1 MEWMTTKNEVGKTYL
16 MQGNEAIV
24 RGALEGGVH
33 FASSYPGSPSSQ
45 VLGMLG
51 HIAGEQGFRA
61 EWSTNETTA
70 LQSCMGASFANA
82 RSICIVK
89 QNGLLVQGDAIHC
102 GALGGIK
109 GGIVLVSSDDPDSH
123 SSTNEFDSRHMAVS
137 ANIPMLE
144 PASVQE
150 TKDMIPYAFDLS
162 EELEQMVLVRVTTR
176 ICHGRGGVELG
187 ELPERR
193 PFTPIGQWDRMV
205 GINWLHSFLLEKM
218 DRAREIFEESPFNHY
233 NGPEIGG
240 GESQTKKLI
249 ITGGTGMKYVQEA
262 LEELGLE
269 NEIGVLSLGT
279 LWPLPEKLIMSY
291 LAKAEKVLV
300 VEEVDPFLE
309 EHIAAIAGKNKL
321 EVAILGRTNELP
333 KIGELNPDVV
343 TKAVADFAG
352 KKPADEECG
361 INCSD
366 KSSKPVCG
374 GEGCPAAN
382 GVTIPARELTFCA
395 GCPHRASFFILKQAL
410 RMDKNPGVVM
420 GDIGC
425 YTMAGQRAG
434 QYGYHFMSCM
444 GSGISAAEGLGQ
456 LTNYGFE
463 QPVVSLCGDSTFF
476 HTVVPGLINAKM
488 NNANILHIV
497 LDNSATA
504 MTGFQPH
511 PGTGETAMGQE
522 TEKISIQALCESLG
536 CKVWIADPFDVEET
550 KNLIHDLIQMKG
562 LKVLILQQPCA
573 TLAAKTREKKKV
585 WVDTDICRGNN
596 CGCDR
601 YCARV
606 WGCPGN
612 IWDFE
617 KDCAAI
623 DEVVCVGC
631 GACAKICPSGAI
643 KVEEPAAGE
652 GTKKGGDVK

>member
-1 MEWMTTKNEVGKTYL
+1 MEWMTTKNEPGKTYL

-51 HIAGEQGFRA
+51 HIAEQMGFRA

-70 LQSCMGASFANA
+70 LQSCMGASFANG

-89 QNGLLVQGDAIHC
+89 QNGLLVQSDTIHC

-109 GGIVLVSSDDPDSH
+109 GGLVIVSSDDPDSH
-123 SSTNEFDSRHMAVS
+123 SSTNEFDSRHMAIS
-137 ANIPMLE
+137 ANIPLLE

-150 TKDMIPYAFDLS
+150 TKDMIPYALDLS

-187 ELPERR
+187 ELPEKR
-193 PFTPIGQWDRMV
+193 PFTPIGEWDRMV
-205 GINWLHSFLLEKM
+205 GINWLHSFLLEKLE
-218 DRAREIFEESPFNHY
+218 RAREAFEVSEFNHY
-233 NGPEIGG
+233 NGKP
-240 GESQTKKLI
+240 KAKNLI
-249 ITGGTGMKYVQEA
+249 ITGGTGMKYVLDS
-262 LEELGLE
+262 LEDLGIE
-269 NEIGVLSLGT
+269 DEVGVLSLGT
-279 LWPLPEKLIMSY
+279 LWPLPEKLITEH
-291 LAKAEKVLV
+291 LADAEKVLV

-309 EHIAAIAGKNKL
+309 EHISAIAGKYKINI
-321 EVAILGRTNELP
+321 EIYGRNDIIP
-333 KIGELNPDVV
+333 QIGELNPEVV
-343 TKAVADFAG
+343 TKALKEFMGIEDEKA
-352 KKPADEECG
+352 PA
-361 INCSD
+361 
-366 KSSKPVCG
+366 CG
-374 GEGCPAAN
+374 GEGCPAAE
-382 GVTIPARELTFCA
+382 GLAIPERELTFCA

-410 RMDKNPGVVM
+410 RREGNHGVVM

-456 LTNYGFE
+456 LTNYGFD

-511 PGTGETAMGQE
+511 PGTGETAMGYE
-522 TEKISIQALCESLG
+522 TEKISIKALCESIG
-536 CKVWIADPFDVEET
+536 CPVWEADPFDVEET
-550 KNLIHDLIQMKG
+550 TQLITDLIRKDG
-562 LKVLILQQPCA
+562 LKVLILLQPCA
-573 TLAAKTREKKKV
+573 TLAAKTRAKKKV
-585 WVDTDICRGNN
+585 WVDADKCRGDN

-601 YCARV
+601 YCSRV

-631 GACAKICPSGAI
+631 GVCAKICPAKAI
-643 KVEEPAAGE
+643 QVEGGE
-652 GTKKGGDVK
+652 E

>member
-1 MEWMTTKNEVGKTYL
+1 MTTKNEPGKTYL

-24 RGALEGGVH
+24 RGALEGGIH

-51 HIAGEQGFRA
+51 HIADEMGFHA

-70 LQSCMGASFANA
+70 IQSCMGASFANA

-150 TKDMIPYAFDLS
+150 TKDMIPYAFELS
-162 EELEQMVLVRVTTR
+162 EELGQMVLIRVTTR
-176 ICHGRGGVELG
+176 ICHGRGSVRLG
-187 ELPERR
+187 ELPDRR
-193 PFTPIGQWDRMV
+193 PFDPIGQWDRMV
-205 GINWLHSFLLEKM
+205 GINWLHGFLLEKM
-218 DRAREIFEESPFNHY
+218 DRAREIFETSEFNHY
-233 NGPEIGG
+233 SGKEDA
-240 GESQTKKLI
+240 ELLI
-249 ITGGTGMKYVQEA
+249 ITGGTGMRYVLEA
-262 LEELGLE
+262 IDELNAGQMT
-269 NEIGVLSLGT
+269 GVLSLGC
-279 LWPLPEKLIMSY
+279 LWPLPEKLILSHVRS
-291 LAKAEKVLV
+291 ARKVLI

-309 EHIAAIAGKNKL
+309 EHIAAIVGKAGL
-321 EVAILGRTNELP
+321 SVEIHGRSDILP
-333 KIGELNPDVV
+333 KVGELNPDVV
-343 TKAVADFAG
+343 MRAVTGFIG
-352 KKPADEECG
+352 G
-361 INCSD
+361 GCSV
-366 KSSKPVCG
+366 SS
-374 GEGCPAAN
+374 EGYACPAAETVN
-382 GVTIPARELTFCA
+382 IPERELTFCA

-410 RMDKNPGVVM
+410 RMDRNQGVVM

-456 LTNYGFE
+456 LTNYGFD

-488 NNANILHIV
+488 NDANILHIV

-511 PGTGETAMGQE
+511 PGTGETAMGRE
-522 TEKISIQALCESLG
+522 TEKISIRALCESLG
-536 CKVWIADPFDVEET
+536 CRVWVADPFDIRDT
-550 KNLIHDLIQMKG
+550 KELIHRLIGIRG

-573 TLAAKTREKKKV
+573 TLAAKTRKKKKV
-585 WVDTDICRGNN
+585 WVDTDICRGSD

-601 YCARV
+601 YCSRV

-643 KVEEPAAGE
+643 KVEE
-652 GTKKGGDVK
+652 GGDE

>member
-1 MEWMTTKNEVGKTYL
+1 MEWMTTKNEPGKTYL

-24 RGALEGGVH
+24 RGALEGGIH

-51 HIAGEQGFRA
+51 HIAEKMGFRA

-89 QNGLLVQGDAIHC
+89 QNGLLFHSDTIHC
-102 GALGGIK
+102 GALGGVK
-109 GGIVLVSSDDPDSH
+109 GGLVIISSDDPDSH

-150 TKDMIPYAFDLS
+150 TKDMIPYALQLS
-162 EELEQMVLVRVTTR
+162 EELEQMVLIRVTTR
-176 ICHGRGGVELG
+176 ICHGRGGVQLG
-187 ELPERR
+187 ELPEKR
-193 PFTPIGQWDRMV
+193 PFKPIGEWDRMV
-205 GINWLHSFLLEKM
+205 GINWLHGFLLEKLE
-218 DRAREIFEESPFNHY
+218 RAREAFETSEFNHY
-233 NGPEIGG
+233 TGVEKA
-240 GESQTKKLI
+240 KKLI
-249 ITGGTGMKYVQEA
+249 ITGGTGMNYTLDA
-262 LEELGLE
+262 LEDLGIQDE
-269 NEIGVLSLGT
+269 VGVLSLGT
-279 LWPLPEKLIMSY
+279 LWPLPEKLIVDR
-291 LAKAEKVLV
+291 LKDAEKVLV

-309 EHIAAIAGKNKL
+309 EHIAAIAGKNKINI
-321 EVAILGRTNELP
+321 EIFGRNDIIP
-333 KIGELNPDVV
+333 QIGELNPEVV
-343 TKAVADFAG
+343 TKALKEFAG
-352 KKPADEECG
+352 IEDAKADV
-361 INCSD
+361 
-366 KSSKPVCG
+366 VCG
-374 GEGCPAAN
+374 GAGCPAAD
-382 GVTIPARELTFCA
+382 GIAIPERELTFCA

-410 RMDKNPGVVM
+410 RREGNHGVVM

-456 LTNYGFE
+456 LTRYGFD

-511 PGTGETAMGQE
+511 PGTGETAMGYE
-522 TEKISIQALCESLG
+522 TEKISIKALCESLG
-536 CKVWIADPFDVEET
+536 CRVWIADPFDVEET
-550 KNLIHDLIQMKG
+550 TQLITDLIRLDG

-573 TLAAKTREKKKV
+573 TLAAKTRAKKKV
-585 WVDTDICRGNN
+585 WVDTDKCRGDN

-601 YCARV
+601 YCSRV

-631 GACAKICPSGAI
+631 GACAKICPAGAI
-643 KVEEPAAGE
+643 QVEDPEGE
-652 GTKKGGDVK
+652 KAEKGGEK

>member
-1 MEWMTTKNEVGKTYL
+1 MEWMTTRNEPGKTYL

-51 HIAGEQGFRA
+51 HIAEDMGFRA

-70 LQSCMGASFANA
+70 LQSCLGASFANG

-89 QNGLLVQGDAIHC
+89 QNGLLFNADTIHC
-102 GALGGIK
+102 GALGGVK
-109 GGIVLVSSDDPDSH
+109 GGLVIISSDDPDSH

-144 PASVQE
+144 PATVQE
-150 TKDMIPYAFDLS
+150 TKDMIPYAFELS
-162 EELEQMVLVRVTTR
+162 EKLGQMVLIRVTTR

-187 ELPERR
+187 ELPEKR
-193 PFTPIGQWDRMV
+193 PFTPIGTWDRMV
-205 GINWLHSFLLEKM
+205 GINWLHSHLLDKLEK
-218 DRAREIFEESPFNHY
+218 AREEFETSGFNHFHG
-233 NGPEIGG
+233 NKEGAERIV
-240 GESQTKKLI
+240 
-249 ITGGTGMKYVQEA
+249 ITGGTGMKYVHEA
-262 LEELGLE
+262 LEELGD
-269 NEIGVLSLGT
+269 NMQTGVLQLGT
-279 LWPLPEKLIMSY
+279 LWPLPEKLI
-291 LAKAEKVLV
+291 LKHLEKAKKVLI

-309 EHIAAIAGKNKL
+309 EHIAAIAGKAGL
-321 EVAILGRTNELP
+321 DIEIMGRSDVIP
-333 KIGELNPDVV
+333 PIGELNPEVV
-343 TKAVADFAG
+343 TEAV
-352 KKPADEECG
+352 KKFLG
-361 INCSD
+361 IEDNKCD
-366 KSSKPVCG
+366 R
-374 GEGCPAAN
+374 CPAAE
-382 GVTIPARELTFCA
+382 GLKIPARELTFCA

-410 RMDKNPGVVM
+410 RMDKNQGVVI

-456 LTNYGFE
+456 LTRYGFD

-476 HTVVPGLINAKM
+476 HSVVPGLINAKM
-488 NNANILHIV
+488 NDANILHIV

-511 PGTGETAMGQE
+511 PGTGQTAMGGE
-522 TEKISIQALCESLG
+522 TEKMSIKALCESIG
-536 CKVWIADPFDVEET
+536 CRVWTADPFDVEET
-550 KNLIHDLIQMKG
+550 KNLIHELIQIKG
-562 LKVLILQQPCA
+562 LKILILQQPCA

-585 WVDTDICRGNN
+585 YVDPDICRGDS

-601 YCARV
+601 YCSRV

-612 IWDFE
+612 IWDF
-617 KDCAAI
+617 DNNRAAI

-631 GACAKICPSGAI
+631 GACAKVCPSGAI
-643 KVEEPAAGE
+643 KVE
-652 GTKKGGDVK
+652 GGDAK

>member
-1 MEWMTTKNEVGKTYL
+1 MTTKNEPGKTYL

-24 RGALEGGVH
+24 RGALEGGIH

-51 HIAGEQGFRA
+51 HIAEGMGFRA

-89 QNGLLVQGDAIHC
+89 QNGLLVQSDAIHC

-109 GGIVLVSSDDPDSH
+109 GGLVIISSDDPDSH

-150 TKDMIPYAFDLS
+150 TKDMIPYALQLS
-162 EELEQMVLVRVTTR
+162 EELEQMVLIRVTTR

-187 ELPERR
+187 ELPEKR
-193 PFTPIGQWDRMV
+193 PFTPIGEWDRMV
-205 GINWLHSFLLEKM
+205 GINWLHGFLLEKLE
-218 DRAREIFEESPFNHY
+218 RARAEFEGSDFNHY
-233 NGPEIGG
+233 NGVKDA
-240 GESQTKKLI
+240 KKLI
-249 ITGGTGMKYVQEA
+249 ITGGTGMKYVLDAIEDIGI
-262 LEELGLE
+262 EDEV
-269 NEIGVLSLGT
+269 GVLSLGT
-279 LWPLPEKLIMSY
+279 LWPLPEKLITEH

-309 EHIAAIAGKNKL
+309 EHIAAIAGKNKVNI
-321 EVAILGRTNELP
+321 EICGRADILP
-333 KIGELNPDVV
+333 KIGELNPEVV
-343 TKAVADFAG
+343 TKALREFAEV
-352 KKPADEECG
+352 PEE
-361 INCSD
+361 
-366 KSSKPVCG
+366 PVCG
-374 GEGCPAAN
+374 GAGCPAAE
-382 GVTIPARELTFCA
+382 GLTIPERELTFCA

-410 RMDKNPGVVM
+410 RREGNHGVVM

-456 LTNYGFE
+456 LTNYGFG

-511 PGTGETAMGQE
+511 PGTGETAMGHE

-536 CKVWIADPFDVEET
+536 CRVWIADPFDVEAT
-550 KNLIHDLIQMKG
+550 TQLITELIRTDG

-585 WVDTDICRGNN
+585 WVDTDKCRGDA

-601 YCARV
+601 YCSRV

-612 IWDFE
+612 VWDFE

-631 GACAKICPSGAI
+631 GVCAKICPAGAI
-643 KVEEPAAGE
+643 QVEGGE
-652 GTKKGGDVK
+652 A

>member
-1 MEWMTTKNEVGKTYL
+1 MEWMTTKNEPGKKYL

-45 VLGMLG
+45 VLGMMG
-51 HIAGEQGFRA
+51 HIAGEMGFRA

-89 QNGLLVQGDAIHC
+89 QNGLLVESDAIHC
-102 GALGGIK
+102 GALGGVK
-109 GGIVLVSSDDPDSH
+109 GGLVLVSSDDPDSH

-150 TKDMIPYAFDLS
+150 TKDMIPYAFELS
-162 EELEQMVLVRVTTR
+162 ERLGQMVLVRVTTR
-176 ICHGRGGVELG
+176 ICHGRGSVELG
-187 ELPERR
+187 KLPEKR
-193 PFTPIGQWDRMV
+193 PFREIGLWDRMV
-205 GINWLHSFLLEKM
+205 GINWLHGFLLEKLEK
-218 DRAREIFEESPFNHY
+218 ARNEFEDSPFNHF
-233 NGPEIGG
+233 NGNA
-240 GESQTKKLI
+240 ESENLI
-249 ITGGTGMKYVQEA
+249 ITGGTGMKYVLEA
-262 LEELGLE
+262 LELLDAEDRA
-269 NEIGVLSLGT
+269 GVLSLGT
-279 LWPLPEKLIMSY
+279 LWPLPEKLIVEKLSK
-291 LAKAEKVLV
+291 AKRVLM

-309 EHIAAIAGKNKL
+309 EHISAIAAKNGVPV
-321 EVAILGRTNELP
+321 EIFGRSDILP
-333 KIGELNPDVV
+333 KIGELNPDIV
-343 TKAVADFAG
+343 KDAV
-352 KKPADEECG
+352 EEFLG
-361 INCSD
+361 LE
-366 KSSKPVCG
+366 KPVCCS
-374 GEGCPAAN
+374 EGCPAME
-382 GVTIPARELTFCA
+382 GVAIPERELTFCA

-410 RMDKNPGVVM
+410 RMDGRNGVVM

-456 LTNYGFE
+456 LTNYGFD

-511 PGTGETAMGQE
+511 PGTGETAMGFE

-536 CKVWIADPFDVEET
+536 CRVWKADPFDVEET
-550 KNLIHDLIQMKG
+550 KELINSLLKING
-562 LKVLILQQPCA
+562 LKILILEQPCA
-573 TLAAKTREKKKV
+573 TLAAKTRAKKNV
-585 WVDTDICRGNN
+585 WVDAEKCRGES

-601 YCARV
+601 YCSRV

-617 KDCAAI
+617 KNCAKI

-631 GACAKICPSGAI
+631 GVCAKICPAGAI
-643 KVEEPAAGE
+643 HVE
-652 GTKKGGDVK
+652 GGDE

>member
-1 MEWMTTKNEVGKTYL
+1 MEWMTTKNEPGKTYL

-51 HIAGEQGFRA
+51 HIAEQFNFRA

-70 LQSCMGASFANA
+70 LQSCLGASFANG

-89 QNGLLVQGDAIHC
+89 QNGLLFHSDTVHC
-102 GALGGIK
+102 GALGGVK
-109 GGIVLVSSDDPDSH
+109 GGLVIVSSDDPDSH

-150 TKDMIPYAFDLS
+150 TKDMIPYALDLS

-187 ELPERR
+187 ELPEKR
-193 PFTPIGQWDRMV
+193 PFTPIGLWDRMV
-205 GINWLHSFLLEKM
+205 GINWLHSFLLEKLE
-218 DRAREIFEESPFNHY
+218 RAREEFEDSPFNHY
-233 NGPEIGG
+233 VGKEDAK
-240 GESQTKKLI
+240 TLI
-249 ITGGTGMKYVQEA
+249 ITGGTGMKYVLEA
-262 LEELGLE
+262 LDELGVADE
-269 NEIGVLSLGT
+269 AGVLSLGT
-279 LWPLPEKLIMSY
+279 LWPLPEKLILKHLS
-291 LAKAEKVLV
+291 KAERVLV

-309 EHIAAIAGKNKL
+309 EHIAAIAGKNKIS
-321 EVAILGRTNELP
+321 VDIYGRQNLIP
-333 KIGELNPDVV
+333 PIGELNPDVV
-343 TKAVADFAG
+343 IKAVAEFTGAEAFA
-352 KKPADEECG
+352 KASPCG
-361 INCSD
+361 EN
-366 KSSKPVCG
+366 
-374 GEGCPAAN
+374 CPAAE
-382 GVTIPARELTFCA
+382 GVNIPERELTFCA

-410 RMDKNPGVVM
+410 RMDPNQGVVM

-456 LTNYGFE
+456 LTNYGFD

-476 HTVVPGLINAKM
+476 HSVVPGLINAKM
-488 NNANILHIV
+488 NDANILHIV

-511 PGTGETAMGQE
+511 PGTGETAMGYE
-522 TEKISIQALCESLG
+522 TEKISIQALAESMG
-536 CKVWIADPFDVEET
+536 CRVWTADPFDVKET
-550 KNLIHDLIQMKG
+550 AQLIHELIQLKG
-562 LKVLILQQPCA
+562 LKILILQQPCA

-585 WVDTDICRGNN
+585 WVDPDICRGDA

-601 YCARV
+601 YCSRV

-617 KDCAAI
+617 NDRAAI

-631 GACAKICPSGAI
+631 GACAKICPAGAI
-643 KVEEPAAGE
+643 KVE
-652 GTKKGGDVK
+652 GGDE

>member
-1 MEWMTTKNEVGKTYL
+1 MEWMTTKNEPGKTYL

-51 HIAGEQGFRA
+51 HIAEDQGFRA

-70 LQSCMGASFANA
+70 LQSCMGASFANGRA
-82 RSICIVK
+82 ICIVK
-89 QNGLLVQGDAIHC
+89 QNGLLFHGDTIHC
-102 GALGGIK
+102 GALGGVK
-109 GGIVLVSSDDPDSH
+109 GGLVIISSDDPDSH

-150 TKDMIPYAFDLS
+150 TKDMIPYAFELS
-162 EELEQMVLVRVTTR
+162 EELEQMVLIRVTTR
-176 ICHGRGGVELG
+176 ICHGRGSVTLG
-187 ELPERR
+187 EIPEKR
-193 PFTPIGQWDRMV
+193 PFTPIGLWDRMV
-205 GINWLHSFLLEKM
+205 GINWLHSFLLEKLE
-218 DRAREIFEESPFNHY
+218 RAREAFEVSPFNHY
-233 NGPEIGG
+233 MGKEDAD
-240 GESQTKKLI
+240 KLI

-262 LEELGLE
+262 LEEFGQE
-269 NEIGVLSLGT
+269 GEVGVLSLGC
-279 LWPLPEKLIMSY
+279 LWPLPEKLILKH
-291 LAKAEKVLV
+291 LAKASKVLV

-309 EHIAAIAGKNKL
+309 EHISAIAGKARLNV
-321 EVAILGRTNELP
+321 EINGRADLIP
-333 KIGELNPDVV
+333 PIGELNPEVV
-343 TKAVADFAG
+343 FKAVGEFLG
-352 KKPADEECG
+352 EKPKC
-361 INCSD
+361 C
-366 KSSKPVCG
+366 
-374 GEGCPAAN
+374 GEGCPAIE
-382 GVTIPARELTFCA
+382 GVNIPARELTFCA

-410 RMDKNPGVVM
+410 RMEGHKGVVM

-456 LTNYGFE
+456 LTNYGFD

-476 HTVVPGLINAKM
+476 HSVVPGLINAKM
-488 NNANILHIV
+488 NEANILHIV

-511 PGTGETAMGQE
+511 PGTGQTAMGYE
-522 TEKISIQALCESLG
+522 TDKVSITALCESLG
-536 CKVWIADPFDVEET
+536 CRVWRADPFDVENT
-550 KNLIHDLIQMKG
+550 KNLICELIGMKG
-562 LKVLILQQPCA
+562 LKVLILEQPCA

-585 WVDTDICRGNN
+585 WVDTDICRGSN
-596 CGCDR
+596 CGCDG
-601 YCARV
+601 YCSRV

-617 KDCAAI
+617 KNCAAI

-631 GACAKICPSGAI
+631 GACASICPSGAI
-643 KVEEPAAGE
+643 KVE
-652 GTKKGGDVK
+652 GGDEK

>member
-1 MEWMTTKNEVGKTYL
+1 MEWMTTKNEPGKTYL

-24 RGALEGGVH
+24 RGALESGIH

-51 HIAGEQGFRA
+51 HIANEMGFRA

-70 LQSCMGASFANA
+70 LQSYMGASFANA

-150 TKDMIPYAFDLS
+150 TKDMIPYAFELS
-162 EELEQMVLVRVTTR
+162 EEIEQMVLLRVTTR
-176 ICHGRGGVELG
+176 ICHGRGSVTLG
-187 ELPERR
+187 ELPEKR
-193 PFTPIGQWDRMV
+193 PFKPIGKWDRMV
-205 GINWLHSFLLEKM
+205 GINWLHGFLLEKM
-218 DRAREIFEESPFNHY
+218 DRAREIFEVSRFNHY
-233 NGPEIGG
+233 TGPEDA
-240 GESQTKKLI
+240 ETLI
-249 ITGGTGMKYVQEA
+249 VTGGTGMKYV
-262 LEELGLE
+262 LESLDELGAE
-269 NEIGVLSLGT
+269 KEVGVLSLGC
-279 LWPLPEKLIMSY
+279 LWPLPERLILSHVRN
-291 LAKAEKVLV
+291 AKKILII
-300 VEEVDPFLE
+300 EEVDPFLE
-309 EHIAAIAGKNKL
+309 EHIAAIVGKSGLRL
-321 EVAILGRTNELP
+321 EIHGRSDVLP
-333 KIGELNPDVV
+333 KVGELNPDVV
-343 TKAVADFAG
+343 MKAVSEFLG
-352 KKPADEECG
+352 IECRT
-361 INCSD
+361 
-366 KSSKPVCG
+366 KSAKDD
-374 GEGCPAAN
+374 CPAISAVN
-382 GVTIPARELTFCA
+382 IPERELTFCA
-395 GCPHRASFFILKQAL
+395 GCPHRASFFVLKQAL
-410 RMDKNPGVVM
+410 RMDKNQGVVM

-456 LTNYGFE
+456 LTNYGFD

-488 NNANILHIV
+488 NEANILHIV

-511 PGTGETAMGQE
+511 PGTGETAMGKE
-522 TEKISIQALCESLG
+522 TEKISIKALCESLG
-536 CKVWIADPFDVEET
+536 CRVWVSDPFDIKET
-550 KNLIHDLIQMKG
+550 KELIHDLIGIRG

-573 TLAAKTREKKKV
+573 TLAAKTGKKKKV
-585 WVDTDICRGNN
+585 WVDTDICRGSD

-601 YCARV
+601 YCSRV

-612 IWDFE
+612 IWNFE
-617 KDCAAI
+617 EDCAAI

-643 KVEEPAAGE
+643 KVEER
-652 GTKKGGDVK
+652 GDE

>member
-1 MEWMTTKNEVGKTYL
+1 MTTKNEPGKTYL

-24 RGALEGGVH
+24 RGALEGGLH

-51 HIAGEQGFRA
+51 HIAEEQGFRA

-70 LQSCMGASFANA
+70 LQSCLGASFANA
-82 RSICIVK
+82 RSMCIVK
-89 QNGLLVQGDAIHC
+89 QNGLLFHADTIHC

-144 PASVQE
+144 PADFQE
-150 TKDMIPYAFDLS
+150 TKDMIPYAFELS
-162 EELEQMVLVRVTTR
+162 EEIGQMVLVRVTTR
-176 ICHGRGGVELG
+176 ICHGRGSVTLG
-187 ELPERR
+187 EIPEKR
-193 PFTPIGQWDRMV
+193 PFEPIGQWDRMV
-205 GINWLHSFLLEKM
+205 GINWLHGFLLEKLE
-218 DRAREIFEESPFNHY
+218 RAREAFETSPFNHY
-233 NGPEIGG
+233 NGPETGDG
-240 GESQTKKLI
+240 AGKTKKLI
-249 ITGGTGMKYVQEA
+249 ITGGTGTNYVLEA
-262 LEELGLE
+262 LEQLGLE
-269 NEIGVLSLGT
+269 DEIGVLSLGC
-279 LWPLPEKLIMSY
+279 LWPLPEKLISSH
-291 LAKAEKVLV
+291 LANAEQALI

-309 EHIAAIAGKNKL
+309 EHIAAIAGKNRL
-321 EVAILGRTNELP
+321 NVEIQGRADILP
-333 KIGELNPDVV
+333 KIGELNPDIVIEAI
-343 TKAVADFAG
+343 KKFAG
-352 KKPADEECG
+352 IAEAKPECG
-361 INCSD
+361 
-366 KSSKPVCG
+366 G
-374 GEGCPAAN
+374 AGCPAAE
-382 GVTIPARELTFCA
+382 GVIIPARELTFCA

-444 GSGISAAEGLGQ
+444 GSGLSAAEGLGQ

-476 HTVVPGLINAKM
+476 HSVVPGLINAKM
-488 NNANILHIV
+488 NEANILHIV

-511 PGTGETAMGQE
+511 PGTGDTAMGYE

-536 CKVWIADPFDVEET
+536 CRVWTADPFNVDET
-550 KNLIHDLIQMKG
+550 RDLIHELLQIKG
-562 LKVLILQQPCA
+562 LKILILQQPCA
-573 TLAAKTREKKKV
+573 TLAAKTRAKRKV
-585 WVDTDICRGNN
+585 WVDTDACRGNT
-596 CGCDR
+596 CGCDK
-601 YCARV
+601 YCSRV

-612 IWDFE
+612 IWDFD

-631 GACAKICPSGAI
+631 GACASICPAGAI
-643 KVEEPAAGE
+643 HVDEPE
-652 GTKKGGDVK
+652 GGDA

>member
-1 MEWMTTKNEVGKTYL
+1 MTTKNEPGKTYL

-51 HIAGEQGFRA
+51 NIAEKQGFRA

-70 LQSCMGASFANA
+70 LQSCLGASFANA

-89 QNGLLVQGDAIHC
+89 QNGLLFLSDTLHC

-109 GGIVLVSSDDPDSH
+109 GGLVLISSDDPDSH
-123 SSTNEFDSRHMAVS
+123 SSTNEFDSRHTAVS

-144 PASVQE
+144 PQSVQE
-150 TKDMIPYAFDLS
+150 AKEMIPYALDLS
-162 EELEQMVLVRVTTR
+162 EKLGQVVLIRVTTR
-176 ICHGRGGVELG
+176 LCHGRGCVELG
-187 ELPERR
+187 EIPEYR
-193 PFTPIGQWDRMV
+193 PFERIGQWDRMV
-205 GINWLHSFLLEKM
+205 GINWLHGFLLEKLEN
-218 DRAREIFEESPFNHY
+218 AREEFETCKYNHY
-233 NGPEIGG
+233 QGPENA
-240 GESQTKKLI
+240 KNLI
-249 ITGGTGMKYVQEA
+249 ITGGTGMRYVQEG
-262 LEELGLE
+262 LEELGISE
-269 NEIGVLSLGT
+269 DVGVLSLGT
-279 LWPLPEKLIMSY
+279 LWPLPEKLILKHMKS
-291 LAKAEKVLV
+291 AEKILM

-309 EHIAAIAGKNKL
+309 EHIAAIAGKNGLKV
-321 EVAILGRTNELP
+321 EIFGRADILP
-333 KIGELNPDVV
+333 KVGELNPDNV
-343 TKAVADFAG
+343 TKAISEFTG
-352 KKPADEECG
+352 KAFENHSCPFK
-361 INCSD
+361 
-366 KSSKPVCG
+366 G
-374 GEGCPAAN
+374 GLN
-382 GVTIPARELTFCA
+382 IPDRELTFCA
-395 GCPHRASFFILKQAL
+395 GCPHRASFFLLKQAL
-410 RMDKNPGVVM
+410 KMDKNMGVVM

-434 QYGYHFMSCM
+434 QYGYNFMSCM

-456 LTNYGFE
+456 LTKYGFG

-476 HTVVPGLINAKM
+476 HSVVPGLINAKM

-511 PGTGETAMGQE
+511 PGTGKTAMGYE
-522 TEKISIQALCESLG
+522 TDKISIQALCESLG
-536 CKVWIADPFDVEET
+536 CKVWTADPFDVEYT
-550 KNLIHDLIQMKG
+550 KNLIHELIQLDG

-573 TLAAKTREKKKV
+573 TLATKTRAKKKV
-585 WVDTDICRGNN
+585 WVDQNICRGDE

-601 YCARV
+601 YCSRV

-617 KDCAAI
+617 NNRAKI

-631 GACAKICPSGAI
+631 GVCAKLCPSGAI
-643 KVEEPAAGE
+643 HVEE
-652 GTKKGGDVK
+652 GGDK

>member
-1 MEWMTTKNEVGKTYL
+1 MEWMTTKNEPGKSYL

-24 RGALEGGVH
+24 RGALEGGIH

-51 HIAGEQGFRA
+51 HIAKDMGFRA

-70 LQSCMGASFANA
+70 LQSCMGASFANGRA
-82 RSICIVK
+82 ICIVK
-89 QNGLLVQGDAIHC
+89 QNGLLFHSDTIHC
-102 GALGGIK
+102 GALGGVK
-109 GGIVLVSSDDPDSH
+109 GGLVIISSDDPDSH

-144 PASVQE
+144 PANVQE
-150 TKDMIPYAFDLS
+150 AKDMVPYALELS
-162 EELEQMVLVRVTTR
+162 EAIGQMVLIRVTTR

-193 PFTPIGQWDRMV
+193 EFKPIGEWDRMV
-205 GINWLHSFLLEKM
+205 GINWLHGFLLEKLEKAK
-218 DRAREIFEESPFNHY
+218 DAFEISEFNHY
-233 NGPEIGG
+233 TGNPVP
-240 GESQTKKLI
+240 KKLI
-249 ITGGTGMKYVQEA
+249 ISGGTGMNYVNEA
-262 LEELGLE
+262 LQEIAKSEGSSSIEEVGL
-269 NEIGVLSLGT
+269 LSLGT
-279 LWPLPEKLIMSY
+279 LWPLPEKLISNY
-291 LAKAEKVLV
+291 LEQAEKVLV

-321 EVAILGRTNELP
+321 SVDIFGRSDIIP
-333 KIGELNPDVV
+333 KVGELDPDIVMA
-343 TKAVADFAG
+343 AVSEFLEIAPCA
-352 KKPADEECG
+352 EECPSETALG
-361 INCSD
+361 TCSG
-366 KSSKPVCG
+366 K
-374 GEGCPAAN
+374 CPAIE
-382 GVTIPARELTFCA
+382 GVVIPNRELTFCA

-410 RMDKNPGVVM
+410 RSEGHHGVVM

-456 LTNYGFE
+456 LIPYGFD

-476 HTVVPGLINAKM
+476 HSVVPGLLNAKM
-488 NNANILHIV
+488 NEANILHIV

-511 PGTGETAMGQE
+511 PGTGETAMGYE
-522 TEKISIQALCESLG
+522 TEKISIQKLCESIG
-536 CKVWIADPFDVEET
+536 CPVWTADPFDVKET
-550 KNLIHDLIQMKG
+550 SELICELMRKEG

-573 TLAAKTREKKKV
+573 TLAIKTKKKRKV
-585 WVDTDICRGNN
+585 TVDAEKCKGND
-596 CGCDR
+596 CGCSR
-601 YCARV
+601 YCSRV

-617 KDCAAI
+617 NDCAAI
-623 DEVVCVGC
+623 DEVVCIGC
-631 GACAKICPSGAI
+631 GVCAKICPAGAI
-643 KVEEPAAGE
+643 SVEEDEESDSKTVTAS
-652 GTKKGGDVK
+652 KGGDVK